1 MHRSVMRVVL
11 ASGLLLGVALTA
23 SASAEPAKPLG
34 SPSRPTGNARYDQER
49 KAINSNV
56 VYIAAGAPSATYAR
70 IAEDI
75 QTVLEDPQ
83 AREMRVLP
91 TMSHGGGQNFVD
103 MLLLYG
109 IDLALVEQ
117 DHLRYFL
124 DKDPELY
131 KNLEQRVRYITKLY
145 NSEFHILAKSEI
157 TDPAMLKGKKVNFF
171 KEMSSSAITAEN
183 VFRLLGISVEPTFYD
198 DAAALLKLKSGEISA
213 IARIGGAPLPT
224 FASVKP
230 EDGLHFVALDEQS
243 DKYAGLLAV
252 YAPTL
257 LKSDLYPNLIPKGK
271 TVLSIANATVL
282 ITCNW
287 PEKSERYQRVARFV
301 DRFFDRFDQ
310 FNQPPRHPKWKEV
323 NLAAGLVGWQRF
335 PAAKQWLDRHSAVS
349 SAGAQRLKREFEDFV
364 DDYAKTSS
372 MTPEQRD
379 ATVKG
384 FIKWY
389 DQKYRK

>member
-1 MHRSVMRVVL
+1 MRVVL
-11 ASGLLLGVALTA
+11 ASGLLLGMALFA
-23 SASAEPAKPLG
+23 SAFAAPAKPLA
-34 SPSRPTGNARYDQER
+34 SEPHATGNPRYDQER
-49 KAINSNV
+49 KAVNSNV
-56 VYIAAGAPSATYAR
+56 VYIAAGAPTATYAR

-75 QTVLEDPQ
+75 QTVLEDAQ
-83 AREMRVLP
+83 VREMRVLP

-117 DHLRYFL
+117 DHLKYFL
-124 DKDPELY
+124 DKDPVLY
-131 KNLEQRVRYITKLY
+131 KNVAQRVRYITKLY
-145 NSEFHILAKSEI
+145 NSEFHILAKNEI
-157 TDPAMLKGKKVNFF
+157 SDLSMLKGKKVNFF

-183 VFRLLGISVEPTFYD
+183 VFKLLDIPVQPTFYD

-224 FASVKP
+224 FASIKP

-243 DKYAGLLAV
+243 PKYAELLSV

-257 LKSDLYPNLIPKGK
+257 LKSDVYPNLIPKGK

-287 PEKSERYQRVARFV
+287 PEKSERYQRVTRFV
-301 DRFFDRFDQ
+301 NRFFDRFDQ
-310 FNQPPRHPKWKEV
+310 FSLPPRHPKWKEV

-349 SAGAQRLKREFEDFV
+349 SAGAQRVKKEFEDFV
-364 DDYAKTSS
+364 DDYAKSSS

-379 ATVKG
+379 VAVKE

-389 DQKYRK
+389 DKKYRK